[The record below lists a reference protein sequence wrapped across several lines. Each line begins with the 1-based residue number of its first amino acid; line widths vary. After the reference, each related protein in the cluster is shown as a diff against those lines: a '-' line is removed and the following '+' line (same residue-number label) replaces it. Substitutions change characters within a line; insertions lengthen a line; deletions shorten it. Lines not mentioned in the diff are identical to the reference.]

1 MSSSFADQ
9 VGQFF
14 AAEGSLSKA
23 FEQFTPRS
31 DQEALA
37 REIASAI
44 DSNSRLVAEAGTGI
58 GKTFAYLVPALLSG
72 QKVIISTGTKT
83 LQDQLF
89 TRDLPRLLK
98 ALKLHVHASLLK
110 GRSNYVCHFHLR
122 RHIQEGRF
130 ERSADGAQLRK
141 IEWFAARSATG
152 DRADCHEVEEGAE
165 VWGYATSTRDNCL
178 GQECADW
185 DRCFVVRARKEAQAA
200 DVVVINHHL
209 YCADAALRDEGVAE
223 ILPSANVLI
232 FDEAHQLPE
241 TCVQFFGTTISTRQL
256 LDWCRD
262 TFAAGLTEARDALDW
277 QDVMGPV
284 ERAVR
289 DLRLAWP
296 QGAPRLAGAA
306 LGEHPEFAVAVG
318 HLLECWRIAGEAL
331 APTAVR
337 GQVLQRC
344 IERGGELAIQIQ
356 AWSSALNIATSSAR
370 QAKQSDGLGADNE
383 SAQDQEQA
391 AWEDGDGPQVCWAQA
406 SHHHLSLHLTPLYI
420 GRIFARRLQESGQ
433 QAAIFLSA
441 TLAVDGKFD
450 FFKRQLGLQDANSQ
464 LWSSP
469 FDYKNNAL
477 LYLPQQ
483 LGDPNHPEFT
493 VRLLQDAWPLIEAN
507 KGRAFLLFTTLRAVK
522 KAADWLRVKLAN
534 ASFDAQLLVQGEMS
548 KNLQLEKFRT
558 ANAPIL
564 VGSASFWEGIDVVGA
579 QLSLVVIDK
588 IPFAPPDDPML
599 QARVDS
605 LKKRGID
612 AFSTLQLPAAAI
624 SMKQGAGRLIRSET
638 DRGVLM
644 IGDARLTQKGYG
656 KRILRSLPP
665 FKQSTSANEALK
677 FVTEAFCLP
686 NIGDNPF

>member
-1 MSSSFADQ
+1 VSNPFADN

-14 AAEGSLSKA
+14 MADGGLAKA

-31 DQEALA
+31 DQEQLA
-37 REIASAI
+37 REIAKAI
-44 DSNSRLVAEAGTGI
+44 ESNTRLVAEAGTGI

-72 QKVIISTGTKT
+72 QKVIVSTGTKT

-89 TRDLPRLLK
+89 TRDLPRLQQ
-98 ALKLHVHASLLK
+98 ALKLQVHAALLK

-130 ERSADGAQLRK
+130 ERAVDGAQLRK
-141 IEWFAARSATG
+141 IEWFAARSASG
-152 DRADCHEVEEGAE
+152 DKADCHEVEEGAD
-165 VWGYATSTRDNCL
+165 VWGLATSTRDNCL
-178 GQECADW
+178 GQDCADW

-262 TFAAGLTEARDALDW
+262 TFAAGLTEARDSLDW
-277 QDVMGPV
+277 QDVLGPV

-306 LGEHPEFAVAVG
+306 LGEHPEFAIAVG

-337 GQVLQRC
+337 GPVLQRC
-344 IERGGELAIQIQ
+344 VERGTELAEQIH
-356 AWSSALNIATSSAR
+356 AWSAALNMATTA
-370 QAKQSDGLGADNE
+370 AKQVPDNSDD
-383 SAQDQEQA
+383 SQDQEQA
-391 AWEDGDGPQVCWAQA
+391 AWDDGDGPQVCWAQA

-420 GRIFARRLQESGQ
+420 GRIFARRLQEAGQ

-450 FFKRQLGLQDANSQ
+450 FFKRQLGLQDAFSQ
-464 LWSSP
+464 AWSSP
-469 FDYKNNAL
+469 FDYQNNAL

-483 LGDPNHPEFT
+483 LGDPNHPDFT

-507 KGRAFLLFTTLRAVK
+507 KGRVFLLFTTLRAVK
-522 KAADWLRVKLAN
+522 KASDWLRVKLAN

-558 ANAPIL
+558 AKAPIL

-624 SMKQGAGRLIRSET
+624 SMKQGAGRLIRSES

-644 IGDARLTQKGYG
+644 IGDSRLLQKGYG

-665 FKQSTSANEALK
+665 FKQSTSSKVALD
-677 FVTEAFCLP
+677 FVSATVGLI
-686 NIGDNPF
+686 NINDNSF